1 MSHFGVTLDDVIENL
16 YNLNKHGNLI
26 KTRNKG
32 KFDTESSN
40 LILELTNN
48 NSMRQFGS
56 NRRIRIKNIEK
67 TVTKINLAGVVI
79 MTHNDVIDVI

>member
-16 YNLNKHGNLI
+16 YNLYRHGNLI

-56 NRRIRIKNIEK
+56 NRRIRKNKIEK
-67 TVTKINLAGVVI
+67 TVTKINLSGVVI
-79 MTHNDVIDVI
+79 MTS